1 MTRNIFFALFFLTI
15 ISCKD
20 DEVQISNTPH
30 LDFVSISPLTI
41 TEFQEEVN
49 LVIKYI
55 DGDGD
60 LGDND
65 PDIKNLFIID
75 QRNGVEYTYRI
86 PQLSPNGSNITIE
99 GNLEVDL
106 NSLSIVGSA
115 NSESV
120 KFDIY
125 IIDRSGNQSNIITS
139 SAITVSK

>member
-1 MTRNIFFALFFLTI
+1 MIRNILYTLFFFSI

-20 DEVQISNTPH
+20 DERQISDVPH
-30 LDFVSISPLTI
+30 LDFVSISPIAI
-41 TEFQEEVN
+41 TEFKEEVR

-75 QRNGVEYTYRI
+75 QRNGVEYTYRV
-86 PQLSPNGSNITIE
+86 PQLSPSGSNITIE

-106 NSLSIVGSA
+106 NSLSVVGSA

>member
-1 MTRNIFFALFFLTI
+1 MMRNILYTLFFLSI

-20 DEVQISNTPH
+20 DESQISNTPH
-30 LDFVSISPLTI
+30 LDFVSISPIAI
-41 TEFQEEVN
+41 TEFQEEVS

-55 DGDGD
+55 DGDGN
-60 LGDND
+60 LGDNN

-75 QRNGVEYTYRI
+75 QRNGVEYTYRV
-86 PQLSPNGSNITIE
+86 PQLSPSGSNITIE

-106 NSLSIVGSA
+106 NSLSVVGST

-120 KFDIY
+120 IFDIY
-125 IIDRSGNQSNIITS
+125 IVDRSGNQSNTITS

>member
-1 MTRNIFFALFFLTI
+1 MTRNIFYALFFLNI

-20 DEVQISNTPH
+20 DEVPISNTPH
-30 LDFVSISPLTI
+30 LDFISISPIAI
-41 TEFQEEVN
+41 TEFQEEVS

-139 SAITVSK
+139 SAITVLK